1 MTIDYASRLLKK
13 SPSEFLIVQCNEKK
27 VTSNEQKLTSN
38 KQKVSPRYTE
48 AVVLTTLVTGYTNMS
63 SAIWLRLIENF

>member
-1 MTIDYASRLLKK
+1 MRVVYSKK
-13 SPSEFLIVQCNEKK
+13 VLQNFLSCNEKK

-63 SAIWLRLIENF
+63 SANWLRLIENF